1 MHKYKYIYIWYMYK
15 DPFGNDVSGLRDVV
29 PMVKPRDP
37 DPRRALPSLS
47 KSRNPNPQAERMGV
61 DGRQVF

>member
-1 MHKYKYIYIWYMYK
+1 MYK
-15 DPFGNDVSGLRDVV
+15 DPFGNDVSGLREVV